1 MPTIDTAMLLVIQAL
16 ELTFFDIDVPFI
28 ICTEYNSQKYYYR
41 EDGRFYAEFLEPNG
55 DYRIIEVPF
64 IKSYH
69 NFLINNGQYIS
80 LEQPIISQPS
90 FQVEDICFSY
100 SVDEEYYNRLSKLYK
115 LSEILNAELEQLKQ
129 LSLVSDFSNE
139 ENLGSAL
146 KFAKNEIQLK
156 SELKQLKDLSL
167 VSDFFNEENLGLALK
182 NIQKGLE
189 KKAELEQLKDLSL
202 VSGFSNEGKL
212 HLALKF
218 VKNEIQLNT
227 ELKQLKD
234 LSLVPDFSNEE
245 NLDLTLK
252 NIQKGLEKKAELEQL
267 SLVSDFSNEEN
278 LGSNLNF
285 AKNEIQLKADLKQL
299 QDLRL
304 VSDFS
309 GEGKLDAALKNIQKR
324 LEKIVDLKQL
334 QALRLVSD
342 FSNEENLILNL
353 VSVEEGIE
361 ETVNFKQPESLT
373 LTPNS
378 FNEENLISN
387 LKGMEQVIEKKIKIN
402 EYLDSRDTEN
412 QDLKFFHDN
421 KELDAELE
429 QLRELHLVSRVS
441 PEFIKAANACLE
453 TKTVR
458 MRSEV
463 FFAKS
468 EKLGLSKVK
477 LIDGI
482 IPILEQGPEGIDT
495 SFYTANPE
503 LIDLREQLNKT
514 TNAYETHEITH
525 YQRSVRAAAEL
536 DTLVNKQFDV
546 MAERL
551 PLKEEL
557 LRKKINMPE
566 GISPVYSHVFPQLA
580 ESEIRVASYLCEEDA
595 VRIRRPQEV
604 DEISNI
610 SEIVSIPSV
619 SEIVSTPPV
628 SEIVSTPQLFEI
640 LDTPASE
647 PTTRIRITMTPDQLE
662 AFMDE
667 MLNTFSPVDE
677 ENQGFRFDF
686 NDD

>member
-115 LSEILNAELEQLKQ
+115 LSEILNAELEQLK
-129 LSLVSDFSNE
+129 
-139 ENLGSAL
+139 
-146 KFAKNEIQLK
+146 
-156 SELKQLKDLSL
+156 
-167 VSDFFNEENLGLALK
+167 
-182 NIQKGLE
+182 
-189 KKAELEQLKDLSL
+189 
-202 VSGFSNEGKL
+202 
-212 HLALKF
+212 
-218 VKNEIQLNT
+218 
-227 ELKQLKD
+227 
-234 LSLVPDFSNEE
+234 
-245 NLDLTLK
+245 
-252 NIQKGLEKKAELEQL
+252 QL